1 MSGDGWWCGS
11 YLSGAKSY
19 IMVTRS
25 NWFVKH
31 EVRFYKFNELGL
43 TEMTQGLVQKGIS
56 GKKLEFIKESDT
68 SQ

>member
-1 MSGDGWWCGS
+1 
-11 YLSGAKSY
+11 
-19 IMVTRS
+19 MVTRS